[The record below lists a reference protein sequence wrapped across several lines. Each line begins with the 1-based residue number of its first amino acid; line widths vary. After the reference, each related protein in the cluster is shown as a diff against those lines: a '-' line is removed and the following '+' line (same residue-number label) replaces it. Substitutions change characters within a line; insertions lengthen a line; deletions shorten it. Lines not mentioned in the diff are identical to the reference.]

1 MINHWSWSSF
11 SSQNAIKIYSAH
23 ELEVKMCVDNTCHW
37 SDVIDHLCLSSSIQ
51 CHCHRSH
58 HLPCWNKKN
67 YFCDLR
73 IQRALTL
80 KSVISSRIYIHGWWR
95 CWTLVSRWA
104 RQKDN
109 RRLMEHHH
117 RPPDRQRRCWRWK
130 EWQGITCPMTI
141 GQDGW
146 CDDNSEAENKML
158 SEWLTN

>member
-1 MINHWSWSSF
+1 MIIILQPKCD
-11 SSQNAIKIYSAH
+11 QNLLRAWVGGENVRRQYLSLIRCYRPS
-23 ELEVKMCVDNTCHW
+23 LP
-37 SDVIDHLCLSSSIQ
+37 VIFYTMSLSSVSSSTMQ
-51 CHCHRSH
+51 K
-58 HLPCWNKKN
+58 WNN
-67 YFCDLR
+67 NFCDLR
-73 IQRALTL
+73 IHRALTL
-80 KSVISSRIYIHGWWR
+80 KSVISSQIYIHGWWR

-141 GQDGW
+141 IGQGGW
-146 CDDNSEAENKML
+146 CDDNSEAENKTL